1 MASEESQGS
10 QGPRWPGDAPDPKL
24 TALIASVR
32 RRCKP
37 GIWSQGVTLA
47 RAGAVSVES
56 QTAEEI
62 VLRVRSPGRV
72 VAPTAVLYPT
82 ENETEC
88 DCPSRVSPCEHVA
101 AATIALSGAGAGA
114 VAAPGAAAAA
124 AGTGTPGTGAA
135 AGAATEA
142 SGGGAGATGPA
153 GSPVPVVQR
162 STAARV
168 GYRFERAEGGLRLTR
183 VLVAADGGETV
194 LASELTALLA
204 NPARAAQ
211 LQVEDVDLQADRL
224 LGVGAAARRGPLQVT
239 KVDALLKILAGAPRV
254 TLDGLTVVISEEEL
268 RPVATLSDARG
279 EGARSGSGA
288 IALVIAADP
297 RVRQMVAPGIA
308 LCADDDGR
316 AAIHRLVE
324 TELTGVWLQ
333 NLPIRRSFSGAERG
347 ELVTTVLPDLARR
360 AVVDIQSDRL
370 PPVARD
376 LVPRIVLDLDQV
388 EGGLSVLPTLVYGA
402 PPVARIDAGKMVYL
416 RGPVPLRDVAAEQ
429 RVVERLRAELE
440 LVVGRR
446 TTFEAKDAPRFVER
460 LKRWRGDLAGRA
472 AGIVKPAATLSPQL
486 RVAGD
491 DVNVRFEL
499 TFEVKGGPGKATAVD
514 AAAVVRAWQ
523 EGLGL
528 VPLSEGGWAGLPT
541 GWLQKHGQRV
551 ADLLA
556 AREDDG
562 RLATH
567 ALPALAALCA
577 ELEQPAPPG
586 LDRLALLAENF
597 DRLPAA
603 PPPGDLTATLRAY
616 QHQGVNWLAFLRG
629 AGLGGILADDMGL
642 GKTLQ
647 AMCVFDKAPTLVVCP
662 TSVLFNWQSELG
674 RFRPNLRV
682 AVYHGPNR
690 SFDGAA
696 HVTLTTYA
704 ILRLDAKALAA
715 RSFGAVVLD
724 EAQAIKNPDSQTAR
738 AAYALRAGFR
748 LVLTGTPVENRLEEL
763 WSLMHFANRGLLG
776 GRSDF
781 SEQVGRPIAEG
792 RAGAAADLR
801 QRIRPFILRRLKKDV
816 APELPPRTEGV
827 LRVELTDGERAV
839 YDAVRAATQ
848 KDILALLQGGDGGG
862 DGKGGGG
869 VSVIKALEALLRL
882 RQAACH
888 PALVPGQTAPTSS
901 KIEALLEA
909 LETATA
915 EGHKALVFSQWT
927 SLLDLIEPALARA
940 ELPFA
945 RLDGTTRDRAGV
957 VARFQADDGPP
968 VMLVSLKA
976 GGSGLNLTAADHVF
990 LCDPWWNPAV
1000 EAQAADRTH
1009 RIGQTRPV
1017 FVYRLVAAATVEE
1030 RILAL
1035 QDAKRA
1041 LMDAALGDGAS
1052 AAGLTR
1058 DDLLALLA

>member
-1 MASEESQGS
+1 MAAE
-10 QGPRWPGDAPDPKL
+10 DPKL
-24 TALIASVR
+24 AALIASVR

-37 GIWSQGVTLA
+37 GLWSQGVTLA
-47 RAGAVSVES
+47 RNGAVTVES
-56 QTAEEI
+56 RTAEEI

-101 AATIALSGAGAGA
+101 AAVIALSAAEAG
-114 VAAPGAAAAA
+114 
-124 AGTGTPGTGAA
+124 
-135 AGAATEA
+135 E
-142 SGGGAGATGPA
+142 ATGESAPA
-153 GSPVPVVQR
+153 AVQQPAR
-162 STAARV
+162 ARV
-168 GYRFERAEGGLRLTR
+168 GYRFERVDGGLRLTR
-183 VLVAADGGETV
+183 VLIAGDGTEEA
-194 LASELTALLA
+194 LATELTAVIA
-204 NPARAAQ
+204 DPARAAQ
-211 LQVEDVDLQADRL
+211 VQIEEVDLQVDRL
-224 LGVGAAARRGPLQVT
+224 LGAGAAARKVAMQPT
-239 KVDALLKILAGAPRV
+239 KVLALMGIMAGAQRM
-254 TLDGLTVVISEEEL
+254 TLDGVAIAISEEEL
-268 RPVATLSDARG
+268 RPVATLSDGRTPLPNPLPASRG
-279 EGARSGSGA
+279 EGIGVALA
-288 IALVIAADP
+288 ITADP
-297 RVRQMVAPGIA
+297 RVRKVVATGIA
-308 LCADDDGR
+308 LCDDDDGR
-316 AAIHRLVE
+316 ATLHKLAE
-324 TELTGVWLQ
+324 TDLTGGFLQ
-333 NLPIRRSFSGAERG
+333 NLPIRRSFGAAEMG

-360 AVVDIQSDRL
+360 AVVDIQSNRI

-376 LVPRIVLDLDQV
+376 LAPRIVLDLDQV

-402 PPVARIDAGKMVYL
+402 PPVARIDAGKLVYL
-416 RGPVPLRDVAAEQ
+416 RGAVPLRDVPAEQ
-429 RVVERLRAELE
+429 RVVERLRSDLE

-446 TTFEAKDAPRFVER
+446 TTFDARDTPRFVEK

-472 AGIVKPAATLSPQL
+472 AGVVKPAVTLVPRLTVLEGS
-486 RVAGD
+486 GD
-491 DVNVRFEL
+491 VRFEL
-499 TFEVKGGPGKATAVD
+499 TFEAKGTSVD

-528 VPLSEGGWAGLPT
+528 VPLAEGGWAGLPAS
-541 GWLQKHGQRV
+541 WLAKNGQRV

-562 RLATH
+562 RLARH

-577 ELEQPAPPG
+577 DLEQPPPPG
-586 LDRLALLAENF
+586 LDRLAPLAENF
-597 DRLPAA
+597 DRLPEAE
-603 PPPGDLTATLRAY
+603 PPADLTATLRAY
-616 QHQGVNWLAFLRG
+616 QRQGVNWLAFLRNT
-629 AGLGGILADDMGL
+629 GLGGILADDMGL
-642 GKTLQ
+642 GKTVQ
-647 AMCVFDKAPTLVVCP
+647 AMCVFPRATLVVCP
-662 TSVLFNWQSELG
+662 TSVLFNWKSELA

-682 AVYHGPNR
+682 AVYHGPDR
-690 SFDGAA
+690 SFDEAA
-696 HVTLTTYA
+696 DVTLTTYA

-781 SEQVGRPIAEG
+781 GEQVARPIAEG
-792 RAGAAADLR
+792 RAGAAAALR
-801 QRIRPFILRRLKKDV
+801 QRIRPFVLRRLKKDV

-848 KDILALLQGGDGGG
+848 KDVLALLGG
-862 DGKGGGG
+862 DGKGAG
-869 VSVIKALEALLRL
+869 IIQALEALLRL

-888 PALVPGQTAPTSS
+888 PALVPGQTASTSS

-909 LETATA
+909 LETAVA

-968 VMLVSLKA
+968 VMLVSLKE

-1041 LMDAALGDGAS
+1041 LMDAALGDAAS

>member
-1 MASEESQGS
+1 MAAESGT
-10 QGPRWPGDAPDPKL
+10 DPKL
-24 TALIASVR
+24 AALIASVR

-37 GIWSQGVTLA
+37 GLWSQGVQLA
-47 RAGAVSVES
+47 RAGAVTVES
-56 QTAEEI
+56 RSAEEI

-72 VAPTAVLYPT
+72 VAPTTVLYPT

-101 AATIALSGAGAGA
+101 AAAIALSTPAESSGVGTAD
-114 VAAPGAAAAA
+114 AP
-124 AGTGTPGTGAA
+124 
-135 AGAATEA
+135 
-142 SGGGAGATGPA
+142 PA
-153 GSPVPVVQR
+153 GVQR
-162 STAARV
+162 SAAARV
-168 GYRFERAEGGLRLTR
+168 GYRFERADGGLRLTR
-183 VLVAADGGETV
+183 VLVGADGAETA
-194 LASELTALLA
+194 LATELTAVLA
-204 NPARAAQ
+204 DPARAAQ

-224 LGVGAAARRGPLQVT
+224 LGAGAAARRAALVPT
-239 KVDALLKILAGAPRV
+239 KLDALLRILAGAPR
-254 TLDGLTVVISEEEL
+254 LWMDGVAIGISEEEV
-268 RPVATLSDARG
+268 RPVATLTDAPDAVRL
-279 EGARSGSGA
+279 A
-288 IALVIAADP
+288 ITADP
-297 RVRQMVAPGIA
+297 RVRQVVAPGIA
-308 LCADDDGR
+308 LCDDDDGR
-316 AAIHRLVE
+316 TALHRLAE
-324 TELTGVWLQ
+324 TEMTGVSLQ
-333 NLPIRRSFSGAERG
+333 NLPVRRWFSAAEMG
-347 ELVTTVLPDLARR
+347 ELVTIVLPDLARR
-360 AVVDIQSDRL
+360 AVVDIRSDRL

-376 LVPRIVLDLDQV
+376 LAPRIVLDLDQV

-416 RGPVPLRDVAAEQ
+416 RGPVPLRDAAAEQ
-429 RVVERLRAELE
+429 RALERLRGELD

-446 TTFEAKDAPRFVER
+446 TTFEARDAPRFVEK

-472 AGIVKPAATLSPQL
+472 AGVVKPAATLVPRLTVIADPLPNPLPQ
-486 RVAGD
+486 AGEGIGGGEGIGPPG
-491 DVNVRFEL
+491 VRFEL
-499 TFEVKGGPGKATAVD
+499 TFEVKGAQGKVASVD
-514 AAAVVRAWQ
+514 ATAVVRAWQ

-528 VPLSEGGWAGLPT
+528 VPLSEGGWAGLPA
-541 GWLQKHGQRV
+541 GWLAKNGQRV

-562 RLATH
+562 RLARH

-577 ELEQPAPPG
+577 ELEHPPPPG
-586 LDRLALLAENF
+586 LDRLAPLVEGF
-597 DRLPAA
+597 ERLPETKLPSA
-603 PPPGDLTATLRAY
+603 LTATLRAY

-647 AMCVFDKAPTLVVCP
+647 AMCVFEKVRADAPAPTLVICP
-662 TSVLFNWQSELG
+662 TSVLFNWKSELA

-690 SFDGAA
+690 SFDATA
-696 HVTLTTYA
+696 DVTLTTYA

-781 SEQVGRPIAEG
+781 AEQFARPIAEG
-792 RAGAAADLR
+792 RAGAAAALR
-801 QRIRPFILRRLKKDV
+801 QRIRPFVLRRLKKDV

-848 KDILALLQGGDGGG
+848 KDILALLEG
-862 DGKGGGG
+862 GKG
-869 VSVIKALEALLRL
+869 VMAALEALLRL

-888 PALVPGQTAPTSS
+888 PALVPGQSAPTSS
-901 KIEALLEA
+901 KIEALLDA
-909 LETATA
+909 LETAVA

-940 ELPFA
+940 ELSFA
-945 RLDGTTRDRAGV
+945 RLDGTTRDRADV

-1041 LMDAALGDGAS
+1041 LMDAALGDAS
-1052 AAGLTR
+1052 TAAGLTR

>member
-1 MASEESQGS
+1 MADVTDS
-10 QGPRWPGDAPDPKL
+10 PDPKL
-24 TALIASVR
+24 AALIASVR

-37 GIWSQGVTLA
+37 GLWSQGVTLA
-47 RAGAVSVES
+47 RAEAVSVES
-56 QTAEEI
+56 RTAEEI

-101 AATIALSGAGAGA
+101 AAVIALSGAGA
-114 VAAPGAAAAA
+114 AAPGA
-124 AGTGTPGTGAA
+124 GADA
-135 AGAATEA
+135 
-142 SGGGAGATGPA
+142 GGGAGAPVAVVERPA
-153 GSPVPVVQR
+153 P
-162 STAARV
+162 ARV
-168 GYRFERAEGGLRLTR
+168 GYRFERADGGLRLTR
-183 VLVAADGGETV
+183 VLVAADGAETV
-194 LASELTALLA
+194 LADQLTAVIA
-204 NPARAAQ
+204 NPARAAGV
-211 LQVEDVDLQADRL
+211 QVEEVDLQADRL
-224 LGVGAAARRGPLQVT
+224 LGVGAAARRGALVAT
-239 KVDALLKILAGAPRV
+239 KLDALMKILAGAPRV
-254 TLDGLTVVISEEEL
+254 RLDGVGVVIAEEEL
-268 RPVATLSDARG
+268 RPVATLSDVRTSA
-279 EGARSGSGA
+279 GS
-288 IALVIAADP
+288 IALVIATDP
-297 RVRQMVAPGIA
+297 RVRQVVAPGVA
-308 LCADDDGR
+308 LCDDDDGR
-316 AAIHRLVE
+316 AALYRLTE
-324 TELTGVWLQ
+324 TDLTGVWLQ
-333 NLPIRRSFSGAERG
+333 NLPVRRSFTAAEMG
-347 ELVTTVLPDLARR
+347 ELVTVVLPDLARR

-376 LVPRIVLDLDQV
+376 LAPRIVLDLDQID
-388 EGGLSVLPTLVYGA
+388 GGLTVLPTLVYGA
-402 PPVARIDAGKMVYL
+402 PPVARIDAGKLVHL
-416 RGPVPLRDVAAEQ
+416 RGPVPVRDGAAEQ
-429 RVVERLRAELE
+429 RAAERLRAELE

-446 TTFEAKDAPRFVER
+446 TTFEAGEAPRFVER

-472 AGIVKPAATLSPQL
+472 AGVVKPAAVLVPRL
-486 RVAGD
+486 RVVEGVGVGAAAGGPAPHSVPQAAEGAAAAGEGGGD
-491 DVNVRFEL
+491 VRFEL
-499 TFEVKGGPGKATAVD
+499 TFEVQGARGGTAVD
-514 AAAVVRAWQ
+514 ATAVVRAWQ

-528 VPLSEGGWAGLPT
+528 VPLAEGGWAGLPVA
-541 GWLQKHGQRV
+541 WMAKNGQRV

-562 RLATH
+562 RLARH

-577 ELEQPAPPG
+577 ELEQPPPAG
-586 LDRLALLAENF
+586 LDRLALLAQDF

-603 PPPGDLTATLRAY
+603 APPSDLTATLRAY
-616 QHQGVNWLAFLRG
+616 QRQGVNWLAFLRG

-642 GKTLQ
+642 GKTLE
-647 AMCVFDKAPTLVVCP
+647 AMCVFDKAAPTLVVCP
-662 TSVLFNWQSELG
+662 TSVLFNWRSELE
-674 RFRPNLRV
+674 RFRPGLRV
-682 AVYHGPNR
+682 AVHHGPNR
-690 SFDGAA
+690 SFDAAA

-715 RSFGAVVLD
+715 RGFGAVVLD

-748 LVLTGTPVENRLEEL
+748 LALTGTPVENRLEEL

-781 SEQVGRPIAEG
+781 SEQVARPIAEG
-792 RAGAAADLR
+792 RAGAAAALR

-827 LRVELTDGERAV
+827 LRVELTDAERAV

-848 KDILALLQGGDGGG
+848 KDVIALLQGGNDAG
-862 DGKGGGG
+862 DGKGRGG
-869 VSVIKALEALLRL
+869 SVIKALEALLRL

-901 KIEALLEA
+901 KVDALLEA
-909 LETATA
+909 LDTAVS

-927 SLLDLIEPALARA
+927 SFLDLIEPALARA
-940 ELPFA
+940 EMPFA

-957 VARFQADDGPP
+957 VARFQAPDGAGPP

-1041 LMDAALGDGAS
+1041 LMDAALGDAAS

>member
-1 MASEESQGS
+1 
-10 QGPRWPGDAPDPKL
+10 
-24 TALIASVR
+24 
-32 RRCKP
+32 
-37 GIWSQGVTLA
+37 
-47 RAGAVSVES
+47 
-56 QTAEEI
+56 
-62 VLRVRSPGRV
+62 
-72 VAPTAVLYPT
+72 
-82 ENETEC
+82 
-88 DCPSRVSPCEHVA
+88 
-101 AATIALSGAGAGA
+101 
-114 VAAPGAAAAA
+114 
-124 AGTGTPGTGAA
+124 
-135 AGAATEA
+135 
-142 SGGGAGATGPA
+142 
-153 GSPVPVVQR
+153 
-162 STAARV
+162 
-168 GYRFERAEGGLRLTR
+168 
-183 VLVAADGGETV
+183 
-194 LASELTALLA
+194 
-204 NPARAAQ
+204 
-211 LQVEDVDLQADRL
+211 
-224 LGVGAAARRGPLQVT
+224 
-239 KVDALLKILAGAPRV
+239 
-254 TLDGLTVVISEEEL
+254 
-268 RPVATLSDARG
+268 VATLSDRAG
-279 EGARSGSGA
+279 TVS
-288 IALVIAADP
+288 LVIAPDP
-297 RVRQMVAPGIA
+297 RVRQVVAPGLA
-308 LCADDDGR
+308 LCDEEDGR
-316 AAIHRLVE
+316 ATLHRLVE
-324 TELTGVWLQ
+324 TDLTGVRLQ
-333 NLPIRRSFSGAERG
+333 NLPIRRSFSDAQMG

-376 LVPRIVLDLDQV
+376 LAPRIVLDLDQV

-402 PPVARIDAGKMVYL
+402 PPVARIDAGKLVYL
-416 RGPVPLRDVAAEQ
+416 RGPVPLRDAPAEQ
-429 RVVERLRAELE
+429 RAVERLRADLD

-446 TTFEAKDAPRFVER
+446 TTFDAHDAPRFVER

-472 AGIVKPAATLSPQL
+472 AGVVKPAATLVPRL
-486 RVAGD
+486 RVTGD
-491 DVNVRFEL
+491 GEPDVGFEL
-499 TFEVKGGPGKATAVD
+499 TFEVRDAREVQGARGGATAVD

-528 VPLSEGGWAGLPT
+528 VPLAEGGWAGLPA

-562 RLATH
+562 RLARH

-577 ELEQPAPPG
+577 ELEQPPPPG
-586 LDRLALLAENF
+586 LDRLAPLIEGF
-597 DRLPAA
+597 DKLPDAA
-603 PPPGDLTATLRAY
+603 TPSDLTATLRAY
-616 QHQGVNWLAFLRG
+616 QREGVSWLAFLRG

-647 AMCVFDKAPTLVVCP
+647 AMCVFDKATLVVCP
-662 TSVLFNWQSELG
+662 TSVLFNWKSELA
-674 RFRPNLRV
+674 RFRPGLRV

-690 SFDGAA
+690 TFDESSD
-696 HVTLTTYA
+696 VTLTTYA

-748 LVLTGTPVENRLEEL
+748 LALTGTPVENRLEEL

-781 SEQVGRPIAEG
+781 ADQIARPIAEG
-792 RAGAAADLR
+792 RAGAAAALR

-848 KDILALLQGGDGGG
+848 KDILALLEG
-862 DGKGGGG
+862 GKG
-869 VSVIKALEALLRL
+869 VIAALEALLRL

-909 LETATA
+909 LETAVA

-940 ELPFA
+940 ELTFA

-1000 EAQAADRTH
+1000 ETQAADRTH

-1041 LMDAALGDGAS
+1041 LMDAALGDAAS